1 MNRPPAWYVLLIAG
15 LAAIRLRELA
25 VSRSHERATGGVPS
39 APQTYPLMV
48 AAHVGLHTLPLLEV
62 SGHPRRRPDWRWAA
76 VLAGAVGLRVWCIRS
91 LGRQWNVRALVPRD
105 LAPVE
110 TGPYRYVR
118 HPNYVAV
125 ILEFLAVPLVAGAY
139 LSAGLLSAVNAY
151 VLYDRIRAE
160 EALLDASP
168 AYRKAFAGKARFLP
182 GVF

>member
-1 MNRPPAWYVLLIAG
+1 VRRPPAWYLLV
-15 LAAIRLRELA
+15 LAASASLRLRELA
-25 VSRSHERATGGVPS
+25 ISRSHERVTGGEPS
-39 APQTYPLMV
+39 APATYPLMV

-62 SGHPRRRPDWRWAA
+62 PPGRRPDWRWAL
-76 VLAGAVGLRVWCIRS
+76 VLAGSLGLRLWCIRS
-91 LGRQWNVRALVPRD
+91 LGKQWNVRALVPRD
-105 LAPVE
+105 LVPVE

-125 ILEFLAVPLVAGAY
+125 ILEFLAVPLIAGAGFT
-139 LSAGLLSAVNAY
+139 AGLLSAVNAY

-168 AYRKAFAGKARFLP
+168 AYRDAFAGKARFIP